1 MEPNLA
7 WLTTACTKMD
17 RMSPRPVYLQ
27 ISDYI
32 HQKILTKELEGRLPS
47 ERVLAEAFAVE
58 RGTIRKALGE
68 LVRYQAVVKF
78 PKTGYF
84 VNANLPGMQKRPV
97 IGCLVSNVRS
107 PHFAKLAGEAQREAA
122 RLGVDLLIGTTD
134 RRHANEVEYLRLFR
148 ELKVAGVIISP
159 TSGESEEADRA
170 LEELV
175 AANIPVVYVSRDK
188 EMPVLDAVVADSFR
202 GTKMMVEYLASIGH
216 KRIGYVGRSLTLA
229 EDPRLRGYQQA
240 VHDLGL
246 DSDPQLILTGPG
258 FGQEAGY
265 HAIDRLLK
273 LEKHPTAV
281 IAFDDLVA
289 LGAMQRLQE
298 CGFRIPED
306 MAVAGFDN
314 LDMSAHW
321 SPPLTT
327 IDCSVSEMAQAAI
340 NLLFRRIR
348 GDHSNFPQ
356 KILIPPSLVIRASS
370 TKD

>member
-1 MEPNLA
+1 
-7 WLTTACTKMD
+7 
-17 RMSPRPVYLQ
+17 
-27 ISDYI
+27 
-32 HQKILTKELEGRLPS
+32 
-47 ERVLAEAFAVE
+47 
-58 RGTIRKALGE
+58 
-68 LVRYQAVVKF
+68 
-78 PKTGYF
+78 
-84 VNANLPGMQKRPV
+84 
-97 IGCLVSNVRS
+97 
-107 PHFAKLAGEAQREAA
+107 
-122 RLGVDLLIGTTD
+122 
-134 RRHANEVEYLRLFR
+134 
-148 ELKVAGVIISP
+148 
-159 TSGESEEADRA
+159 
-170 LEELV
+170 
-175 AANIPVVYVSRDK
+175 
-188 EMPVLDAVVADSFR
+188 MPVLDAVVADSFR

-298 CGFRIPED
+298 CGFRFPED